1 MPCLASI
8 DPLCAVTQA
17 VGALVQVLNA
27 SSVPGKEGAAV
38 ALRHL
43 SCGRAGATL
52 KAVKPSKEEKDAQ
65 VRQHTHNSCLFMVL
79 RLALYEK
86 GDLRRTTGCGAAAS
100 LRPSQT
106 LYRYA

>member
-1 MPCLASI
+1 MS
-8 DPLCAVTQA
+8 QA

-65 VRQHTHNSCLFMVL
+65 VRQQADTSC
-79 RLALYEK
+79 
-86 GDLRRTTGCGAAAS
+86 
-100 LRPSQT
+100 
-106 LYRYA
+106 